1 MKVINFIGGPGA
13 GKSTVAAELFAKMK
27 RTGYNVEL
35 VDEYAKQLV
44 WDSRQ
49 HVLADQ
55 LYVLAKQNRKLERL
69 VGKVDYVITD
79 SPLLLCACY
88 AADDYYPSFANL
100 CLETWDRYDNL
111 TFFIDR
117 DPQGYREEGRTQT
130 ITQAIELDE
139 SIGTKV
145 RMLGVGYRHMH
156 VATAA
161 DDIFFKHIEPNTYR
175 PSKDIAA

>member
-49 HVLADQ
+49 HTLADQ

-69 VGKVDYVITD
+69 IGKVDYVITD

-88 AADDYYPSFANL
+88 AADDYYPSFAKL
-100 CLETWDRYDNL
+100 CLEAWHRYDNL

-130 ITQAIELDE
+130 LTQAIELDE

-145 RMLGVGYRHMH
+145 MMLGVGYRHLS
-156 VATAA
+156 VSTAA
-161 DDIFFKHIEPNTYR
+161 ENIFFNYIRPNTSQ
-175 PSKDIAA
+175 PPKDKAA